1 MIACCGVGLGAAGW
15 SSGWL
20 WGAALG
26 GGGGFC
32 QRLAVDGLGEV
43 GAHGDEL
50 VQDLAV
56 VLRVLVALAR
66 FGAVGWVG
74 EGGGGGHRGA

>member
-1 MIACCGVGLGAAGW
+1 MVAWLGVGLGCCGLVL
-15 SSGWL
+15 GLGLGLGL
-20 WGAALG
+20 W
-26 GGGGFC
+26 GGGFGEG
-32 QRLAVDGLGEV
+32 LAVDGLGEV

-56 VLRVLVALAR
+56 VPGVLVALA
-66 FGAVGWVG
+66 GQVGRLE